1 MRKLTSVYFLAV
13 LMVVFGSGLSL
24 AQSNGNFS
32 ATGIGAACV
41 ISQAD
46 GTFGSAAC
54 ATPAPGSSAQCGMLQ
69 STISMSGASG
79 NTLLIR
85 PSLVTGL
92 YTNTNLLS
100 TNKNSSGIT
109 VATADIGIQVCVD
122 VDGSQAGIKP
132 SGCVTYDER
141 FQQLSTNLFSTL
153 ATNCTTLPSAG
164 AAACCTAGPGGTNT
178 CTPGT
183 PDALTCTA
191 CNLDL
196 VQSTLAAHSFDFAVP
211 QTAFSDGKSHT
222 VHAIWNVVN
231 GSATGATPGGSV
243 MACTGPG
250 IVTLTQTKVF
260 NNSGSLSF

>member
-1 MRKLTSVYFLAV
+1 MNKSIYVSRVLLLAV
-13 LMVVFGSGLSL
+13 SAAAVAL

-32 ATGIGAACV
+32 ATGTAATCV
-41 ISQAD
+41 ISQSG
-46 GTFGSAAC
+46 GTFTGPSC
-54 ATPAPGSSAQCGMLQ
+54 AVPAPGNTAQCGMLQ
-69 STISMSGASG
+69 SSISVSGGSG

-100 TNKNSSGIT
+100 TNKNANGIT
-109 VATADIGIQVCVD
+109 VATADVGIEVCVD

-132 SGCVTYDER
+132 KACVTYDER
-141 FQQLSTNLFSTL
+141 FQQLSTNLFSAITT
-153 ATNCTTLPSAG
+153 ACTLPSAG
-164 AAACCTAGPGGTNT
+164 AAPCCTAGPGGTNA
-178 CTPGT
+178 CVPGT
-183 PDALTCTA
+183 PDAATCTA

-196 VQSTLAAHSFDFAVP
+196 IESTLSAHSFDFVIP

-222 VHAIWNVVN
+222 VHAVWNVSN

-243 MACTGPG
+243 LACVGPG